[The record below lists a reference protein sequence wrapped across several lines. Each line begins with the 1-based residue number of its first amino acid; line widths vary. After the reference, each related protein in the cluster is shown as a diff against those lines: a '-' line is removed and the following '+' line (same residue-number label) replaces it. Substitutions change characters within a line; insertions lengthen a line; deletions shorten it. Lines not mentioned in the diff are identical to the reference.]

1 MTTEAFPRT
10 EYIKREYGALVG
22 KTVKIVRPLLKEECE
37 DIGWEHAHMY
47 EAMVIIFT
55 DGTALIPMCDPEGNG
70 AGHLLL
76 TKTEIKAL
84 PKIEVKQ

>member
-1 MTTEAFPRT
+1 MTPEAFPRAD
-10 EYIKREYGALVG
+10 YITREYGTLVG
-22 KTVKIVRPLLKEECE
+22 KTVKTVRPLLIEECE
-37 DIGWEHAHMY
+37 DLGWEYAHMY

-76 TKTEIKAL
+76 SKTEVKEL
-84 PKIEVKQ
+84 PQKKVKQ

>member
-1 MTTEAFPRT
+1 MTTETFPRAD
-10 EYIKREYGALVG
+10 YIKREYGALVD
-22 KTVKIVRPLLKEECE
+22 KTVKTVRPLLKEECK
-37 DIGWEHAHMY
+37 DLGWEYEHMY

-76 TKTEIKAL
+76 TKTEIK
-84 PKIEVKQ
+84 